1 VPVQIQ
7 PVEEVK
13 GGKWV
18 WHIGLDQESSSI
30 LNDLYNGNEVT
41 AERNQR
47 LVSLFR
53 MEIRDETLIRPDI
66 AGQPIYLGMAMTAD
80 NLLRLKPQN
89 LLVNLP
95 LAEST

>member
-1 VPVQIQ
+1 
-7 PVEEVK
+7 VK
-13 GGKWV
+13 DDKWV